1 MRLVAAFACAIMLL
15 CLGVSPGQAEKRV
28 ALVIGNSNYLHA
40 GRLPN
45 PVSDAAAFAALLKKS
60 GFDAVEYRSD
70 VAVVDMRHAV
80 GDFSDIARDADVA
93 VLFYAG
99 HGIEVDGVNYLIPT
113 DAVLARDFDVEDEAI
128 SLERVL
134 RAIDGARRLRLVIL
148 DACRDNPFSQ
158 SMKRS
163 TRAVGRGLARVE
175 PTTPDTLVAFASKAG
190 ATASDGDGTNSPFTA
205 SLLRHIATPGLD
217 IRLALGAVRDEVIK
231 TTRQKQEPFVY
242 GSLGGQTL
250 ALVDAAAGPAPVAR
264 PAADPCAAAE
274 THWRSTEAIGTLPAY
289 EDHVA
294 RFPTC
299 AFAGLAKVRIDS
311 LKQPVA
317 ATSKP
322 NPPPRP
328 AAGFDCGA
336 SLPPVEL
343 LICNDPNLAGKDGS
357 LTILYNR
364 LADGL
369 AAEAKVALRDEQR
382 LWLKRRGDCNAAAAC
397 VARLYD
403 DRISQL
409 QLKLSGAPAD
419 RGPTFDC
426 HGKLAPDEQAICTD
440 PRLAAKDRLLA
451 ELYQRVRSALSG
463 QPQLDL
469 IKAQRDW
476 MGQRKQCR
484 EPQMAAC
491 VAALYDQ
498 RINRLKSMSANP

>member
-1 MRLVAAFACAIMLL
+1 MRLVAAFACAVMLI
-15 CLGVSPGQAEKRV
+15 CLGVAPGQAEKRV

-45 PVSDAAAFAALLKKS
+45 PVSDAAALAALLKKS
-60 GFDAVEYRSD
+60 GFEVVEYRSD

-80 GDFSDIARDADVA
+80 GDFAEIARDADIAIV
-93 VLFYAG
+93 FYAG
-99 HGIEVDGVNYLIPT
+99 HGIEVDGINYLIPI
-113 DAVLARDFDVEDEAI
+113 DAALARDFDVEDEAI
-128 SLERVL
+128 SLDRVL
-134 RAIDGARRLRLVIL
+134 KAIDGARRLRLVIL
-148 DACRDNPFSQ
+148 DACRDNPFAQ

-163 TRAVGRGLARVE
+163 TRAIGRGFARVE

-190 ATASDGDGTNSPFTA
+190 STASDGEGANSPFTA
-205 SLLRHIATPGLD
+205 SLLRHIATPGRD
-217 IRLALGAVRDEVIK
+217 IRLALGEVRDEVMQ
-231 TTRQKQEPFVY
+231 TTRPRQEPFVY
-242 GSLGGQTL
+242 GSLGGRTL
-250 ALVDAAAGPAPVAR
+250 AIVDAAAGPSSVGP
-264 PAADPCAAAE
+264 PTADPCTAAE

-311 LKQPVA
+311 LKQPIA
-317 ATSKP
+317 AVPRS

-328 AAGFDCGA
+328 AAGFACGA
-336 SLPPVEL
+336 TLPPTEQ

-357 LTILYNR
+357 LTSLYNR

-382 LWLKRRGDCNAAAAC
+382 QWLKRRGDCNAAAAC

-409 QLKLSGAPAD
+409 QLKLSSAPTD

-426 HGKLAPDEQAICTD
+426 HAKLAPDEQAVCAD
-440 PRLAAKDRLLA
+440 AKLAAKDRLLV
-451 ELYQRVRSALSG
+451 ELYQRVKSALSG
-463 QPQLDL
+463 QPQVEL

-476 MGQRKQCR
+476 IGQRKQCR

-491 VAALYDQ
+491 LAGLYDQ
-498 RINRLKSMSANP
+498 RINRLKSMSANQ